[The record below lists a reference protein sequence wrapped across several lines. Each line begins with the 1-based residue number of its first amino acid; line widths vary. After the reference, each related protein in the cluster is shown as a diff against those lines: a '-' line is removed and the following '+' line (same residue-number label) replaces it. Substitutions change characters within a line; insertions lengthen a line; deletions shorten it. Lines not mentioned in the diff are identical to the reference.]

1 MTGIAAI
8 EAKMRMASDTSAGQR
23 VVSLD
28 VLRGLTMA
36 FMVLVSNPGS
46 LSIYTQLDHAPWDG
60 LTLTDLVFPTFLWI
74 VGLSITLAIGR
85 KVDKGTPHRVILL
98 QALKRAVILYL
109 IGVCIYSIGSFDLHT
124 LRFLGVL
131 QRIAICFF
139 VSTAIFL
146 CSRVRGPALAI
157 LLLLAAYW
165 VALFAIPVP
174 GYGCGNLSIEGN
186 AAHYIDHMVLGSHN
200 YAGTG
205 TWDPEGLLSTLPAIC
220 TTLFGVLCGELLR
233 RNAPLRRQIFQMFL
247 GGALLIAAGLV
258 CTHWMPVNKK
268 LWTVPFCLLNAGID
282 FLLLAFLRW
291 LIDGRQFRRGL
302 TLPLAFGQNAL
313 AVYILSEVS
322 SAVLWSYP
330 HARPLHGQIFS
341 ALFGHVQPPQLGSL
355 LYALLTLSILAA
367 VAWYM
372 RLRKWIVKI

>member
-1 MTGIAAI
+1 
-8 EAKMRMASDTSAGQR
+8 

-28 VLRGLTMA
+28 VLRGLTLA

-46 LSIYTQLDHAPWDG
+46 LSIYTQLDHASWDG
-60 LTLTDLVFPTFLWI
+60 LTLTDLVFPTFLWV
-74 VGLSITLAIGR
+74 VGFSIALSIGR
-85 KVDKGTPHRVILL
+85 KADKGIPHRAILL
-98 QALKRAVILYL
+98 QALKRAVILYA
-109 IGVCIYSIGSFDLHT
+109 IGVFIYSIGSFDLHT
-124 LRFLGVL
+124 VRLLGVL

-139 VSTAIFL
+139 VSAAIYL
-146 CSRVRGPALAI
+146 RSRVQVPVLAI

-174 GYGCGNLSIEGN
+174 GYGRGNLSIEGN

-205 TWDPEGLLSTLPAIC
+205 TWDPEGLLSTLPAIA
-220 TTLFGVLCGELLR
+220 TTLFGLLCGELLR
-233 RNAPLRRQIFQMFL
+233 RNARLRRQILQMSIC
-247 GGALLIAAGLV
+247 GALLIAAGLI

-268 LWTVPFCLLNAGID
+268 LWTVPFCFLNAGID

-313 AVYILSEVS
+313 AVYIISEVS

-330 HARPLHGQIFS
+330 HSRPLHGQIFS
-341 ALFGHVQPPQLGSL
+341 ALFGHIQPPQFGSL
-355 LYALLTLSILAA
+355 LYALLTLSIVAA

-372 RLRKWIVKI
+372 RRRKWIVKI